1 MLLKILGV
9 GVCTLIVSLVLKQ
22 YKPELSVLVSICGG
36 LIIFM
41 LALNSASNLVSEF
54 YTLEEMAGQ
63 NVNIVKPIMKVLGV
77 GYITEFTASL
87 AEDSGNKSIAS
98 KIVLGGKIAICTL
111 ALPLIKELVNAI
123 ISII

>member
-41 LALNSASNLVSEF
+41 LALDSVSSLVSEF
-54 YTLEEMAGQ
+54 YSLEEMAGQ

-98 KIVLGGKIAICTL
+98 KIILGGKVAICTL
-111 ALPLIKELVNAI
+111 ALPLIKELINAI

>member
-41 LALNSASNLVSEF
+41 LALDSASNLVSEF
-54 YTLEEMAGQ
+54 YTLEEMVGQ

-98 KIVLGGKIAICTL
+98 KIVLGGKIAICAL

>member
-22 YKPELSVLVSICGG
+22 YKPEFSVLVSICGG

-41 LALNSASNLVSEF
+41 LALDSASNLVSEF